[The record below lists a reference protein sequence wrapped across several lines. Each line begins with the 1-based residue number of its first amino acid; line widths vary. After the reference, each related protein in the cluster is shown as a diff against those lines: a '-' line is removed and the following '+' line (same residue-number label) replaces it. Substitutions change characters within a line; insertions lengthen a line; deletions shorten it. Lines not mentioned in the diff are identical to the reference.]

1 MAITPNAAQEAQN
14 KLALRGVTRGGP
26 NTWFEAI
33 DPAIMVNAAATTS
46 GILELSVG
54 TGVTSFTISGSNGL
68 TTTAI
73 NGTATGHQVKDLVAA
88 LAAGP
93 LSGQTFYVN
102 AGNANYLNDTTTS
115 IIVPAGAT
123 LTVISGTGAVP
134 TLTAFAL
141 AGTNAE
147 AVTYPNYVGTPN
159 ATPTWIDDATV
170 HAYQVGVNGAY
181 VGGTTLAN
189 SGSLVTQ
196 TQVRQINTNVSETQQ
211 YNGYFAT
218 YSGNLYQT
226 GQKRT
231 YRQQS

>member
-1 MAITPNAAQEAQN
+1 MAITPNTVQEAQN

-33 DPAIMVNAAATTS
+33 DPVVMVNAASTTS
-46 GILELSVG
+46 GILELTLG
-54 TGVTSFTISGSNGL
+54 TGVTTFTISGSNGQV
-68 TTTAI
+68 TTTLT
-73 NGTATGHQVKDLVAA
+73 GTSTGTQVSGLISA

-102 AGNANYLNDTTTS
+102 AGGANYLYDTTTS
-115 IIVPAGAT
+115 IVTVSGAV

-134 TLTAFAL
+134 TITAFAFS
-141 AGTNAE
+141 GTNAE
-147 AVTYPNYVGTPN
+147 AVGYPNYVGTPN
-159 ATPTWIDDATV
+159 ASPTWIDDATV

-181 VGGTTLAN
+181 VGGTTL
-189 SGSLVTQ
+189 SGVGTPVTQ
-196 TQVRQINTNVSETQQ
+196 VQVRQINTNISETQQ
-211 YNGYFAT
+211 LNGYFAS